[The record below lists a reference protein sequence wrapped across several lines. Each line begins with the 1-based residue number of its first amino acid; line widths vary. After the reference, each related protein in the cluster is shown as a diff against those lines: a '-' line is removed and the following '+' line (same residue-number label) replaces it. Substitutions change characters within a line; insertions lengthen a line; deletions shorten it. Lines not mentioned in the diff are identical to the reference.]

1 MKVAKKD
8 SKNKG
13 ITYIPTKIREITTTD
28 ITYYPIDID
37 LLREYLQ
44 SRLKQDKKPK
54 KKSRF
59 SSKK

>member
-1 MKVAKKD
+1 MKVTKKD
-8 SKNKG
+8 RKNKG
-13 ITYIPTKIREITTTD
+13 ITYIPTEIREITD
-28 ITYYPIDID
+28 ITYRPIDID